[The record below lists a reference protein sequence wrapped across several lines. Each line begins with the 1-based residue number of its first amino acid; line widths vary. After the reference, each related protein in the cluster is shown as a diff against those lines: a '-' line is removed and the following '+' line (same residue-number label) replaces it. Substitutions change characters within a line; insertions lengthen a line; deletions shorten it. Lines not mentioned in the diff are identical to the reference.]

1 MTTKTCAGCKEL
13 KSLDFDVW
21 KVIVKSDNGA
31 ILWYC
36 PPCWKSVCMCSICS
50 GKVAL

>member
-1 MTTKTCAGCKEL
+1 MMTETCVVCKEL

-21 KVIVKSDNGA
+21 KVIMESNGA

-36 PPCWKSVCMCSICS
+36 PPCWKGVCLCSICS